1 MTELSPHVLYV
12 SQSDPKAKFQ
22 SIFKAIKNASEGDQI
37 IVGPG
42 TYSHKT
48 TGECF
53 PLYVPPLCQL
63 IGSGSDTCKIDG
75 GGALQIASRPL
86 DPYQSLVLLGDQTSL
101 SGFTISK
108 SGGHAVSNE
117 QGARILITKNDLREN
132 GQHGLLIF
140 GTNRAVV
147 LNNQFND
154 NGTKKTELT
163 APRSDIPA
171 KQGHQIFIEGK
182 AGARNDVTIIGNK
195 LEKTFADG
203 IDIEVF
209 DQPDGVK
216 MHVQAIGNIISGC
229 GRFGFCMAGSYG
241 PSNSDVFIEIRN
253 NQILHTEKTAIDAEA
268 AFSLILKTVH
278 NAKLFM
284 NIVENKIVDC
294 DCGINVIGAFS
305 PSENSHAT
313 YNIIGNEISNSKSYG
328 IHAIGGIGM
337 DDCPVENSHSQ
348 ITIANNK
355 FYEKI
360 EKVPIFVQGGI
371 DAGSKKVSNNSMFL
385 HLVGNDVND
394 PGKIIVDDGLP
405 TNFAK
410 VLEGSQPYERKSS
423 VVPND
428 KP

>member
-101 SGFTISK
+101 SGFTISN

-163 APRSDIPA
+163 APCGFPFPTPRHANP
-171 KQGHQIFIEGK
+171 
-182 AGARNDVTIIGNK
+182 GA
-195 LEKTFADG
+195 
-203 IDIEVF
+203 
-209 DQPDGVK
+209 
-216 MHVQAIGNIISGC
+216 
-229 GRFGFCMAGSYG
+229 
-241 PSNSDVFIEIRN
+241 
-253 NQILHTEKTAIDAEA
+253 
-268 AFSLILKTVH
+268 
-278 NAKLFM
+278 
-284 NIVENKIVDC
+284 
-294 DCGINVIGAFS
+294 
-305 PSENSHAT
+305 
-313 YNIIGNEISNSKSYG
+313 
-328 IHAIGGIGM
+328 
-337 DDCPVENSHSQ
+337 
-348 ITIANNK
+348 
-355 FYEKI
+355 
-360 EKVPIFVQGGI
+360 
-371 DAGSKKVSNNSMFL
+371 
-385 HLVGNDVND
+385 VG
-394 PGKIIVDDGLP
+394 
-405 TNFAK
+405 
-410 VLEGSQPYERKSS
+410 
-423 VVPND
+423 
-428 KP
+428 